1 MNSLKR
7 SLPELLSLEPGAVG
21 VPLAVPPQREKA
33 LASLQNSPMVAYPH
47 RAILDQYTVAPRLDG
62 GSFDF
67 ERAHDANGNLTL
79 VMEYPRTADMDGN
92 YIVDAG
98 DLQAFQTAY
107 MGEDPAADLN
117 GDEVFDQADLTLF
130 TTAFT
135 NAPAGGFY
143 HAALKYDER
152 NQLIGFEARRGGT
165 LLTKASFRYDAFN
178 RRVASFADT
187 DGDASDD
194 VVTYSVYGGQAAW
207 QLLGEYDGADDTAN
221 PLRSFVYGLYI
232 DEVLSMRDHASEE
245 DFFYHQDDLFSVYA
259 LTDGDGAVVERYD
272 YGDYGQVSIMEANGT
287 PRAESQYDNRHAFT
301 GRLLVPGL
309 TLDDG
314 SQILEYRHRSMH
326 TATGSF
332 IQRDAA
338 GYVDS
343 PNFYTYVAN
352 NPGRYV
358 DYYGFYAVSIAYTDT
373 ISSTADPSED
383 LSLPEND
390 PTSGCGITRKTRH
403 PATISPVDPGHSWL
417 DVPDPG
423 RYPNDYQHPEHRRP
437 GSKPLSRFP
446 DGWRT
451 PHGPGNRPTPNLEP
465 AVSPSI
471 SRPTTTRPRPVEVI
485 PEDYFPPITVII
497 PNSPLRYGPGA
508 GTPAEQATCEQIR
521 RCLFECQITSTYLF
535 IINNCH
541 TGSRHCLRRCGLR
554 IDR

>member
-1 MNSLKR
+1 
-7 SLPELLSLEPGAVG
+7 
-21 VPLAVPPQREKA
+21 
-33 LASLQNSPMVAYPH
+33 
-47 RAILDQYTVAPRLDG
+47 
-62 GSFDF
+62 
-67 ERAHDANGNLTL
+67 
-79 VMEYPRTADMDGN
+79 MEYPRTADMDGN

-117 GDEVFDQADLTLF
+117 GDEEFNQDDITLF

-165 LLTKASFRYDAFN
+165 LLKKVSFRYDAFN

-194 VVTYSVYGGQAAW
+194 VVTYQVYGGQAAW

-314 SQILEYRHRSMH
+314 SQILEYRHRYLH
-326 TATGSF
+326 TASGRF
-332 IQRDAA
+332 VQQDPLE
-338 GYVDS
+338 YVDS
-343 PNFYTYVAN
+343 ENLYQ
-352 NPGRYV
+352 
-358 DYYGFYAVSIAYTDT
+358 YAK
-373 ISSTADPSED
+373 ISP
-383 LSLPEND
+383 LVFRD
-390 PTSGCGITRKTRH
+390 PTGLTCAASGGCSFPTDVRPGWQPGDPIPGSH
-403 PATISPVDPGHSWL
+403 PGDPCWYKFSPVCIDGSWCRN
-417 DVPDPG
+417 V
-423 RYPNDYQHPEHRRP
+423 RSQRENHARREFA
-437 GSKPLSRFP
+437 RC
-446 DGWRT
+446 
-451 PHGPGNRPTPNLEP
+451 
-465 AVSPSI
+465 VSPSLKGPLLGAACAVACNGFVQTPPVFAACI
-471 SRPTTTRPRPVEVI
+471 AGCLGVTVQELINLDTCFCNYRNALHDIDSSYCACLGWKAGNCGNNPEAQIPPAASCPPTKPRPCNKVGRFLDRVL
-485 PEDYFPPITVII
+485 
-497 PNSPLRYGPGA
+497 PNWILS
-508 GTPAEQATCEQIR
+508 
-521 RCLFECQITSTYLF
+521 
-535 IINNCH
+535 
-541 TGSRHCLRRCGLR
+541 
-554 IDR
+554 